1 MIFCEHCFNDKEVA
15 SIICA
20 ISASNIG
27 ECPVCHHREGHL
39 YDTSIQSELTP
50 YFEELLNIYTPST
63 MLPDTYPKA
72 ETRSL
77 IPELYDSS
85 YLKDHALL
93 KNNDWD
99 SFVTEIKT
107 KNRYHSKLINF
118 DIL

>member
-63 MLPDTYPKA
+63 MLPDAYPKA

-77 IPELYDSS
+77 IDDLRDRWNIFQRFQE
-85 YLKDHALL
+85 HR
-93 KNNDWD
+93 
-99 SFVTEIKT
+99 FM
-107 KNRYHSKLINF
+107 RY
-118 DIL
+118 